1 MNVSKPK
8 KAKKK
13 KLELKEPKGMKDFGP
28 DEMAVRE
35 EVTSI
40 IKNVFKRHGAATIQ
54 TPVCEQKV
62 SKLFFLH
69 ASRFLNFDC

>member
-1 MNVSKPK
+1 
-8 KAKKK
+8 
-13 KLELKEPKGMKDFGP
+13 MKDFGP

-40 IKNVFKRHGAATIQ
+40 IKGVFKRHGAVTIQ

-62 SKLFFLH
+62 
-69 ASRFLNFDC
+69 N

>member
-1 MNVSKPK
+1 
-8 KAKKK
+8 
-13 KLELKEPKGMKDFGP
+13 MKDFGP

-62 SKLFFLH
+62 CQLFNSMLSDF
-69 ASRFLNFDC
+69 